1 MTGTA
6 GTAPFAGGRMVAL
19 AFMAQSLAVGPTF
32 GAFGPLVMEFE
43 RTFGMSRGAVSLAL
57 SLVVLASGLFAPV
70 IGLLVNRITIRR
82 TLMLGAVL
90 LTVGYGALV
99 FATSGTAMLLI
110 YGLLIGPGGALLG
123 WLPNAT
129 LVTNWYAEKQGRMLG
144 FVSMPLAVMAVP
156 LIVVALLPHV
166 GLKGVLIALA
176 AVHAIALPFLLM
188 VIDRPEDIGQRPY
201 GAAAAAV
208 AGDPDAAP
216 GLSMMRLLAM
226 PAFLLI
232 VIGAGLAVG
241 AGVSKTVHLVP
252 LLTERGWD
260 LERAALLLS
269 ISGGTGVA
277 GSLLFGWM
285 ADRWGGGSALI
296 FNCVVQGVVWM
307 ILILP
312 VGFGVLVIDAV
323 IIGMCGGGFVA
334 AKAVLVNQLFGRKSF
349 APAMGLSGLLTVPFL
364 FGMAPLAGWLRD
376 QTGDYILAVSTHIA
390 GFGIAV
396 LCLTGATMIARRNRQ
411 KVAAA
416 GLA

>member
-1 MTGTA
+1 M
-6 GTAPFAGGRMVAL
+6 
-19 AFMAQSLAVGPTF
+19 
-32 GAFGPLVMEFE
+32 
-43 RTFGMSRGAVSLAL
+43 
-57 SLVVLASGLFAPV
+57 
-70 IGLLVNRITIRR
+70 
-82 TLMLGAVL
+82 
-90 LTVGYGALV
+90 
-99 FATSGTAMLLI
+99 
-110 YGLLIGPGGALLG
+110 
-123 WLPNAT
+123 
-129 LVTNWYAEKQGRMLG
+129 
-144 FVSMPLAVMAVP
+144 
-156 LIVVALLPHV
+156 LPHI

-201 GAAAAAV
+201 GAAAAAA

-216 GLSMMRLLAM
+216 GVSMMGLLAM

-232 VIGAGLAVG
+232 IIGAGLAVG

-285 ADRWGGGSALI
+285 ADRWGGGAALI

-312 VGFGVLVIDAV
+312 VGFGVLVIDAI

-376 QTGDYILAVSTHIA
+376 QTGDYMLAVSTHIV
-390 GFGIAV
+390 GFGIAA

-411 KVAAA
+411 QGTAAT
-416 GLA
+416 LA

>member
-1 MTGTA
+1 
-6 GTAPFAGGRMVAL
+6 MVAL
-19 AFMAQSLAVGPTF
+19 AFMAQSLAVGPTY
-32 GAFGPLVMEFE
+32 GAFGPLLMEFE
-43 RTFGMSRGAVSLAL
+43 RSFGMSRATVSLAL
-57 SLVVLASGLFAPV
+57 SLVVLASGLLAPV
-70 IGLLVNRITIRR
+70 TGWLVGRFTIRR

-90 LTVGYGALV
+90 LTIGYSALI

-110 YGLLIGPGGALLG
+110 YALLIGPGVALLG

-144 FVSMPLAVMAVP
+144 IVNMPLAVMAMP
-156 LIVVALLPHV
+156 LIVVTLLPHI
-166 GLKGVLIALA
+166 GLKGVLVAMA

-188 VIDRPEDIGQRPY
+188 VVDRPEDIGQRPY
-201 GAAAAAV
+201 GENVVAAA
-208 AGDPDAAP
+208 GDLDAAP
-216 GLSMMRLLAM
+216 GLPMMRLLVM

-232 VIGAGLAVG
+232 IIGAGLAVG

-269 ISGGTGVA
+269 ISGGTGVI

-312 VGFGVLVIDAV
+312 VGFGVLVLDAV
-323 IIGMCGGGFVA
+323 IIGMCGGGFLA
-334 AKAVLVNQLFGRKSF
+334 AKAVLVNQIFGRRSF
-349 APAMGLSGLLTVPFL
+349 AAAMGLSGLLTVPFL

-376 QTGDYILAVSTHIA
+376 VTGDYMLAVSTHIA
-390 GFGIAV
+390 GFGIAA
-396 LCLTGATMIARRNRQ
+396 LCFTAAALMARRGRVSAATTS
-411 KVAAA
+411 VAEAA
-416 GLA
+416 